1 MKARVISL
9 VLLILL
15 FSAGFVFYEKNK
27 GKYGKELHDLRSE
40 LNTIEE
46 NQVRIVELKKIRA
59 DYFKK
64 VFIIN
69 RPGDINSSISDFTNA
84 LIRLDNR
91 KLRFTEISIK
101 SRTGAF
107 DFEITGFF
115 NRIRDLENM
124 SDKLESSTGAFILS
138 KLITG
143 KNRNSF
149 VLKGEVSAE

>member
-9 VLLILL
+9 VLLILA
-15 FSAGFVFYEKNK
+15 FSAGFIFYEKNK
-27 GKYGKELHDLRSE
+27 GKYGSELQELTSE
-40 LNTIEE
+40 LNTIKE
-46 NQVRIVELKKIRA
+46 NQVKILELKRKRA

-69 RPGDINSSISDFTNA
+69 RPGAINSSISDFLNA
-84 LIRLDNR
+84 LIRIDNR
-91 KLRFTEISIK
+91 KLRITEISIK

-115 NRIRDLENM
+115 NRIRNLEDM

-138 KLITG
+138 KSISG

-149 VLKGEVSAE
+149 ILKGEVSAE

>member
-1 MKARVISL
+1 MRARVISL
-9 VLLILL
+9 GLLILI
-15 FSAGFVFYEKNK
+15 FSTGFVFYEKNK
-27 GKYGKELHDLRSE
+27 GKYGRELNELRSE
-40 LNTIEE
+40 LNIIKE
-46 NQVRIVELKKIRA
+46 NQVKIVELKRTRA

-69 RPGDINSSISDFTNA
+69 RPGVINSSISDFINA
-84 LIRLDNR
+84 LIRLENR

-115 NRIRDLENM
+115 NRIRNLEKM

-138 KLITG
+138 KVITG

>member
-9 VLLILL
+9 VLLALF
-15 FSAGFVFYEKNK
+15 FSAGVVFYENSK
-27 GKYGKELHDLRSE
+27 GKYNKELHELRSE
-40 LNTIEE
+40 LNTIKSD
-46 NQVRIVELKKIRA
+46 QVRILELKKTRA
-59 DYFKK
+59 DYFRK

-69 RPGDINSSISDFTNA
+69 RPGAINSSISDFINV
-84 LIRLDNR
+84 LVRIDNR
-91 KLRFTEISIK
+91 KLRFTGVNIN

-115 NRIRDLENM
+115 NRVRNLEDM
-124 SDKLESSTGAFILS
+124 TDILESSTGAFILS

-143 KNRNSF
+143 KNKNTF